1 MLTLNSERSLKT
13 QTILRGHHQSRT
25 RSLHSRFQYS
35 IMAYQG
41 HDITDFVSKI
51 RVERRKVTNFYL
63 FIFFFFTRLNSE
75 MLVCLFTSQTIFADQ
90 V

>member
-13 QTILRGHHQSRT
+13 QTILRRHHQSRT
-25 RSLHSRFQYS
+25 RSLHSRFQFS

-41 HDITDFVSKI
+41 HNITDFVSKI

-63 FIFFFFTRLNSE
+63 FIFFFTRNSE

>member
-63 FIFFFFTRLNSE
+63 FIFFFTRNSE

>member
-25 RSLHSRFQYS
+25 RSLHSRFQFS

-41 HDITDFVSKI
+41 HNITDFVSKI

-63 FIFFFFTRLNSE
+63 FIFFFTRNSE

>member
-25 RSLHSRFQYS
+25 RSLHSRFQFS

-41 HDITDFVSKI
+41 HNITDFVSKI

-63 FIFFFFTRLNSE
+63 FIFFFTRNSE
-75 MLVCLFTSQTIFADQ
+75 MLVCLFTSQTIYADQ

>member
-25 RSLHSRFQYS
+25 RSLHSRFQFS

-41 HDITDFVSKI
+41 HNITDFVSKI

-63 FIFFFFTRLNSE
+63 FIFFFTRNSE
-75 MLVCLFTSQTIFADQ
+75 MSVCLFTSQTIFADQ